1 MNINKYLLEDIESPE
16 HPSNFEVSDNYS
28 VLILR
33 LPQESKDKL
42 DVVSYAFVV
51 EDDTVFIYNREAKK
65 LDTLGSVDDMIEFI
79 DEKAEKL
86 IKKVQKYHIEL
97 DKLEES
103 LYEAD
108 DKSDFMHEWLHYKKE
123 ISLIQRLTFHA
134 SIAFELFVNFQKR
147 NQKETDHAYSDLLE
161 HITRVEQ
168 LSKAALEKLDNLY
181 SFYRA
186 KVDEKMNKNM
196 YILTI
201 ISGIFLP
208 LTLITGFF
216 GMNTGGLPY
225 TSAPNGTLHVVLW
238 SLVIEA
244 VFLIPFLLLTRQK
257 LFRKKS

>member
-1 MNINKYLLEDIESPE
+1 MTINKYLLEDIETAD
-16 HPSNFEVSDNYS
+16 HPSNFEASDNYS

-33 LPQESKDKL
+33 LPQEKNDTL
-42 DVVSYAFVV
+42 EVSSMAFVI
-51 EDDTVFIYNREAKK
+51 EDNSVSLYNREKK
-65 LDTLGSVDDMIEFI
+65 SFDKLGNIEDMIEFI
-79 DEKAEKL
+79 DEKAELL
-86 IKKVQKYHIEL
+86 IKKIQKYHIEL
-97 DKLEES
+97 DRLEES
-103 LYEAD
+103 LYERGEE
-108 DKSDFMHEWLHYKKE
+108 SHFMQKWLKYKKE

-134 SIAFELFVNFQKR
+134 AIAFELFINFQKKHT
-147 NQKETDHAYSDLLE
+147 KEIKHSYTDLLE
-161 HITRVEQ
+161 HIRRVEQ
-168 LSKAALEKLDNLY
+168 LSRSALEKLDNLY

-225 TSAPNGTLHVVLW
+225 TDTPNGTLHVIII

-244 VFLIPFLLLTRQK
+244 AFLIPFLLLNSQRF
-257 LFRKKS
+257 LKKRS